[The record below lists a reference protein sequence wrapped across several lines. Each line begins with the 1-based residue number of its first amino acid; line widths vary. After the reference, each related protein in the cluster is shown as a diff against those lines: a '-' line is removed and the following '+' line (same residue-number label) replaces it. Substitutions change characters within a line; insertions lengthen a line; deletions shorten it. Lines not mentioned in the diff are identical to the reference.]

1 MVLEGFV
8 KQEIRR
14 ANGFNRAGAFWIL
27 TGLACAC
34 ALGVRCAGMVE
45 GLKCKGAKAD
55 GSPCGAY
62 ATAGGEY
69 CFAHDPSQAAA
80 AAEARS
86 KGGEAR
92 AAQLSGATVPGLTTA
107 AAVRDYLGARAIAAL
122 CRIQLAAIEQA
133 DKERRAAEAESWM
146 PRL

>member
-1 MVLEGFV
+1 M
-8 KQEIRR
+8 
-14 ANGFNRAGAFWIL
+14 

-69 CFAHDPSQAAA
+69 CFAHDPAQATA

-107 AAVRDYLGARAIAAL
+107 AAVRDYLGARVGDTAAGLLDARRARAIAAL

>member
-1 MVLEGFV
+1 M
-8 KQEIRR
+8 
-14 ANGFNRAGAFWIL
+14 
-27 TGLACAC
+27 TGLACVC

-45 GLKCKGAKAD
+45 GRKCKGAKAD
-55 GSPCGAY
+55 GNPCGAY

-69 CFAHDPSQAAA
+69 SFAHDPAQATA

-92 AAQLSGATVPGLTTA
+92 AAQWSGATVPGLTTA
-107 AAVRDYLGARAIAAL
+107 AGLLDARRARAIAAL